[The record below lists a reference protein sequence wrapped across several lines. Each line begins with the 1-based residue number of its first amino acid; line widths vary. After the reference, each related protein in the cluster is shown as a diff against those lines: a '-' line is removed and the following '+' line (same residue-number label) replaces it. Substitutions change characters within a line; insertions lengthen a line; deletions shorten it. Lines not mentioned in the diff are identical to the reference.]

1 MLGLGDRHRTHLD
14 PALRSRIGNI
24 QLPSCQNVW
33 CQELPQPKT
42 TWIEENWRNTSSWPS
57 WKMTRFW
64 LELLTCRVGGCWEFL
79 RHLDALAPPPKMR
92 DTSTELSMMIGYV
105 LMLDLQWSTMIY
117 NDLQWSTMI
126 YNDLQWSTMIYNDLQ
141 WSTICHFL
149 PRCHCHSQTLRPESS
164 RFHGGQFCLRQ
175 SQHGFLWISTQS
187 AHVCT
192 QSVLNLQMA
201 TGPHWAAYLV
211 MVWSTSIGQATL
223 PKSFQFCLELS
234 LNGRSLGTATCHRK
248 SSGSFQDLCVA

>member
-1 MLGLGDRHRTHLD
+1 MTH
-14 PALRSRIGNI
+14 
-24 QLPSCQNVW
+24 
-33 CQELPQPKT
+33 
-42 TWIEENWRNTSSWPS
+42 
-57 WKMTRFW
+57 FW

-92 DTSTELSMMIGYV
+92 DTSTELSMIIGYV
-105 LMLDLQWSTMIY
+105 LMLDLQWSTMMY
-117 NDLQWSTMI
+117 NDLQYVTF
-126 YNDLQWSTMIYNDLQ
+126 
-141 WSTICHFL
+141 C
-149 PRCHCHSQTLRPESS
+149 RCHCHSQTLRPESS

-175 SQHGFLWISTQS
+175 SQHGFLWISTTQS
-187 AHVCT
+187 AHLCT

-201 TGPHWAAYLV
+201 TGPHWAYLG